1 MEIPI
6 FILAGLINWQ
16 HEMYLS
22 ENFTF
27 PRTAPCPLVP
37 IICSEMSHMHSWAKF
52 LLFAFSKL
60 ILTTGTQLLKQFVE
74 DRKMQT
80 IHLKGKFPTF
90 TVICL
95 SASSSWAAKWPK
107 KREENKCEEKT
118 TLVIKDI
125 SSPDH
130 HGQRSGQTE
139 TEVQGLCLHRQ
150 EHQLCLQ
157 RGEMR
162 KQKDTL
168 VLQLMLRLLRITT
181 MNWSRNAQLAKWTLR
196 WVICITHFP
205 SSL

>member
-90 TVICL
+90 TVICP
-95 SASSSWAAKWPK
+95 SGRSSWAAKWPK
-107 KREENKCEEKT
+107 KER
-118 TLVIKDI
+118 
-125 SSPDH
+125 
-130 HGQRSGQTE
+130 
-139 TEVQGLCLHRQ
+139 
-150 EHQLCLQ
+150 
-157 RGEMR
+157 R
-162 KQKDTL
+162 KQMWRENYFSYQRYLFTRSSWATQRPDRDWSSRTLPTSPRTPTLPPEGWEKKD
-168 VLQLMLRLLRITT
+168 
-181 MNWSRNAQLAKWTLR
+181 
-196 WVICITHFP
+196 
-205 SSL
+205 